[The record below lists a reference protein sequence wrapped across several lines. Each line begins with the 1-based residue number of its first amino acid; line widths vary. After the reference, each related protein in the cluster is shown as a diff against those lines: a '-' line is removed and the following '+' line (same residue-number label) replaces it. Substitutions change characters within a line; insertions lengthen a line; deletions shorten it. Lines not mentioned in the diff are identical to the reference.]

1 MAGQD
6 QNGRE
11 LQFPGLLLAGEWLW
25 LSSVHLLGGQAE
37 MGVFLL
43 LLFPWP
49 YLQPTSNRRWRS
61 LSCIALSSS
70 LPAAPPACA
79 LGTGAVTLH
88 DLGDGAHGVPYIV
101 LECSRGY
108 KMWGSP
114 LMQVSTGSAPGSHTG
129 SDDVY
134 ALVVAIWRGCP
145 LEPET
150 WLRPG
155 VYPCRAGLT
164 GPGSRGGRA

>member
-1 MAGQD
+1 M
-6 QNGRE
+6 
-11 LQFPGLLLAGEWLW
+11 
-25 LSSVHLLGGQAE
+25 
-37 MGVFLL
+37 
-43 LLFPWP
+43 
-49 YLQPTSNRRWRS
+49 
-61 LSCIALSSS
+61 
-70 LPAAPPACA
+70 
-79 LGTGAVTLH
+79 H

-155 VYPCRAGLT
+155 VYPCRAGLI